1 MEQIETEI
9 LECKEIKTRMD
20 SIIEATDLDPSWMP
34 EDKLK
39 KKMDTINAMLKPL
52 DVKLA
57 FNMSSAYDKYDE

>member
-1 MEQIETEI
+1 
-9 LECKEIKTRMD
+9 MD
-20 SIIEATDLDPSWMP
+20 SIIEDTDLDPSWMR
-34 EDKLK
+34 EDELK